1 MRRAMTHISS
11 SLTMCD
17 AIEKKSSFY
26 NDEER
31 NIEAKQALEIMKAL
45 EAERKDNLVTVKLRN
60 GVILSTTNP
69 DRIKQYEEYC
79 KRKAG
84 YYRQSQ

>member
-17 AIEKKSSFY
+17 TIEKKSSFY

-31 NIEAKQALEIMKAL
+31 NIEAKQALEVMKAL
-45 EAERKDNLVTVKLRN
+45 EAKRKDDLVTVKLRN
-60 GVILSTTNP
+60 GVILSTTNT

>member
-1 MRRAMTHISS
+1 
-11 SLTMCD
+11 MCD
-17 AIEKKSSFY
+17 IIEKKSSFY

-31 NIEAKQALEIMKAL
+31 NIEARQVLERMKAL
-45 EAERKDNLVTVKLRN
+45 EAKRKDDLVTVRLRN

-84 YYRQSQ
+84 YYRQP

>member
-1 MRRAMTHISS
+1 
-11 SLTMCD
+11 MCD
-17 AIEKKSSFY
+17 IIQKKSSFY

-31 NIEAKQALEIMKAL
+31 NLEARQALEMMKEL
-45 EAERKDNLVTVKLRN
+45 EAERKDGLITVRLRN

-69 DRIKQYEEYC
+69 ERIKQYEEYC

-84 YYRQSQ
+84 YYR

>member
-17 AIEKKSSFY
+17 IIEKKSSFY

-31 NIEAKQALEIMKAL
+31 NIEARQVLERMKAL
-45 EAERKDNLVTVKLRN
+45 KAERKEDLVTVRLRN

-79 KRKAG
+79 KRKVG
-84 YYRQSQ
+84 YYRQS

>member
-1 MRRAMTHISS
+1 
-11 SLTMCD
+11 MCD
-17 AIEKKSSFY
+17 IIRKKSSFY

-31 NIEAKQALEIMKAL
+31 TVEARQALKMMKAL
-45 EAERKDNLVTVKLRN
+45 EAERKDDLVTVRLRN

-69 DRIKQYEEYC
+69 ERIKQYEEYC

-84 YYRQSQ
+84 YYR

>member
-1 MRRAMTHISS
+1 
-11 SLTMCD
+11 MCD
-17 AIEKKSSFY
+17 VIQKKSSFY

-45 EAERKDNLVTVKLRN
+45 EAERKDDLITVKLRN
-60 GVILSTTNP
+60 GVTLSTTNP

-84 YYRQSQ
+84 HYRQSQ

>member
-1 MRRAMTHISS
+1 
-11 SLTMCD
+11 MCD
-17 AIEKKSSFY
+17 IIQKKSSFY

-31 NIEAKQALEIMKAL
+31 TVEARQALEMMKVL
-45 EAERKDNLVTVKLRN
+45 EAERKDDIVTVRLRN

-79 KRKAG
+79 KRKTG
-84 YYRQSQ
+84 YYR

>member
-1 MRRAMTHISS
+1 
-11 SLTMCD
+11 MCN
-17 AIEKKSSFY
+17 IIQKKSSFY

-31 NIEAKQALEIMKAL
+31 TVEARQALEIMKAL
-45 EAERKDNLVTVKLRN
+45 EAERKDDLITVRLRN

-69 DRIKQYEEYC
+69 ERIKQYEEYC

-84 YYRQSQ
+84 YYR

>member
-1 MRRAMTHISS
+1 MTHISS

-17 AIEKKSSFY
+17 IIQKKSSFY
-26 NDEER
+26 NDDEQ
-31 NIEAKQALEIMKAL
+31 NIEARQALERMKLL
-45 EAERKDNLVTVKLRN
+45 EAEHKENLVTVRLRN

-79 KRKAG
+79 KRKTG
-84 YYRQSQ
+84 YYRQS

>member
-1 MRRAMTHISS
+1 
-11 SLTMCD
+11 MCD
-17 AIEKKSSFY
+17 IIEKKSSFY
-26 NDEER
+26 NDDER

-45 EAERKDNLVTVKLRN
+45 KAKRKDDLVTVRLRN

-79 KRKAG
+79 KRKVG
-84 YYRQSQ
+84 YYRQS

>member
-1 MRRAMTHISS
+1 
-11 SLTMCD
+11 MCD
-17 AIEKKSSFY
+17 IIQKKSSFY

-31 NIEAKQALEIMKAL
+31 TVEAIQALEIMKAL
-45 EAERKDNLVTVKLRN
+45 EAERKDDLVTVKLRN

>member
-1 MRRAMTHISS
+1 
-11 SLTMCD
+11 MCD
-17 AIEKKSSFY
+17 IIEKKSFFY
-26 NDEER
+26 NDDER

-45 EAERKDNLVTVKLRN
+45 KAERKDELVTVRLRN

-79 KRKAG
+79 KRKVG
-84 YYRQSQ
+84 YYRQS

>member
-1 MRRAMTHISS
+1 
-11 SLTMCD
+11 MCD
-17 AIEKKSSFY
+17 IIQKKSSFY

-31 NIEAKQALEIMKAL
+31 TVEARQALEMMKSL
-45 EAERKDNLVTVKLRN
+45 EAERKDDLVTVRLRN

-69 DRIKQYEEYC
+69 ERIKQYEEYC

-84 YYRQSQ
+84 HYR

>member
-11 SLTMCD
+11 SLIMCD
-17 AIEKKSSFY
+17 ITQKKSSFY

-31 NIEAKQALEIMKAL
+31 TVEARQALEMMKAL
-45 EAERKDNLVTVKLRN
+45 EVERKDDLVTVRLRN

-69 DRIKQYEEYC
+69 ERIKQYEEYC

-84 YYRQSQ
+84 YYR

>member
-1 MRRAMTHISS
+1 MRRVMTHISS

-17 AIEKKSSFY
+17 IIEKKSSFY

-31 NIEAKQALEIMKAL
+31 NIEARQVLERMKAL
-45 EAERKDNLVTVKLRN
+45 EAKRKDDLVTVRLRN

-84 YYRQSQ
+84 YYRQS

>member
-1 MRRAMTHISS
+1 
-11 SLTMCD
+11 MCD
-17 AIEKKSSFY
+17 IIQKKSSFY

-31 NIEAKQALEIMKAL
+31 TVEARQALEIMKTL
-45 EAERKDNLVTVKLRN
+45 ETERKDDLVTVRLRN
-60 GVILSTTNP
+60 GIILSTTNP

-84 YYRQSQ
+84 YYRQS

>member
-1 MRRAMTHISS
+1 
-11 SLTMCD
+11 MCD
-17 AIEKKSSFY
+17 AIEKKSSLY

-31 NIEAKQALEIMKAL
+31 NIEAKQALEMMKEL
-45 EAERKDNLVTVKLRN
+45 EAKRKDDLITVKLRN

>member
-1 MRRAMTHISS
+1 MRRAMTHTSS

-17 AIEKKSSFY
+17 IIQKKSSFY

-31 NIEAKQALEIMKAL
+31 TVEARQALEIMKTL
-45 EAERKDNLVTVKLRN
+45 EAERKDDLVTVRLRN

-69 DRIKQYEEYC
+69 ERIKQYEEYC
-79 KRKAG
+79 KRKTG
-84 YYRQSQ
+84 YYR

>member
-11 SLTMCD
+11 SLTMGD
-17 AIEKKSSFY
+17 GIEKKSSFY

-31 NIEAKQALEIMKAL
+31 NIEARQALEIMKAL
-45 EAERKDNLVTVKLRN
+45 EAERKGNLVTVRLRN

-79 KRKAG
+79 KRKTG
-84 YYRQSQ
+84 HYRQSQ